1 MYNYFMRKHEM
12 SNSPFDAASRPKN
25 YRFFFRVVVVSTWP
39 VLVAV
44 SLFFIKTDIILLMY
58 KLLKSEAMHAHCA
71 IVSKSFETLRRLL
84 I

>member
-44 SLFFIKTDIILLMY
+44 SLFFY
-58 KLLKSEAMHAHCA
+58 
-71 IVSKSFETLRRLL
+71 
-84 I
+84 